1 MNHPAEVGVR
11 FLQCVCAGFLLGFG
25 IDAFFPLKR
34 GLSLLFQLLVSVQ
47 IVLIWCVCCFG
58 ICRGDIRAGYLGGCA
73 LGLVCWKKTLSPSV
87 RGIFGKIW
95 SIIFRF
101 TGWSAHVFYQ
111 FFKKVLKIEKFFFA
125 TGKKSVTIEKNNRRK
140 NRHLPGGTDH
150 VNETGFP
157 GPI

>member
-11 FLQCVCAGFLLGFG
+11 FLQCVCAGFLLGPG
-25 IDAFFPLKR
+25 IDAVFPLR
-34 GLSLLFQLLVSVQ
+34 HRLSVLFQLLVSIQ
-47 IVLIWCVCCFG
+47 IVLVWSVCCFG
-58 ICRGDIRAGYLGGCA
+58 ICGGDIRGGYLAGCA
-73 LGLVCWKKTLSPSV
+73 LGLFCWRNTLSPSV

-95 SIIFRF
+95 SILCRF
-101 TGWSAHVFYQ
+101 TGRLAGVFYQ
-111 FFKKVLKIEKFFFA
+111 ILKKVLKIEKFFFA
-125 TGKKSVTIEKNNRRK
+125 SGKKSVTIEKNNRRK